1 MRGKQRHISLSF
13 SVLITELCKRA
24 RVPYDKKKDVKVT
37 PTSSTYIQ
45 RINPMYLK
53 DKGQNKREVA
63 LDTSLTIDIET
74 LDTEVVLQ
82 TLTTRPSGTLDWPTP
97 SSEVY

>member
-53 DKGQNKREVA
+53 DKG
-63 LDTSLTIDIET
+63 
-74 LDTEVVLQ
+74 
-82 TLTTRPSGTLDWPTP
+82 
-97 SSEVY
+97 